1 VPGTPAKPTSVSTKK
16 PKTTTAKSATSS
28 NPSQKGEQRS
38 VEERLSIIEDCM
50 RNFRLSYKAP
60 DSDTTTPLE
69 LVLDDVITRIV
80 NLEKRKK

>member
-1 VPGTPAKPTSVSTKK
+1 MPGTPAKPTSVSTKK
-16 PKTTTAKSATSS
+16 PKTTAKSDDSS

-60 DSDTTTPLE
+60 DSDTTIPLE